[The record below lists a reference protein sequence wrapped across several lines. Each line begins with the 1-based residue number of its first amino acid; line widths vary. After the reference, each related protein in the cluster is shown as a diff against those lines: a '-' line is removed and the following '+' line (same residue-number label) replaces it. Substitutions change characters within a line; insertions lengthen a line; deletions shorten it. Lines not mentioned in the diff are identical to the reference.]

1 MIQNSSV
8 AASLLNSQVM
18 DLAKGSSVKNTVK
31 SDDTFMNLLNEKIQ
45 ARDRSESA
53 RQDAVKKPDL
63 LLNRDEPR
71 TDEKESTV
79 KEPARTQKPAREA
92 KVKETTG
99 EIDTEGVSE
108 KDSDAEELQKQISSL
123 EALMALLENLLTQ
136 LDTETVS
143 VDPKEVK
150 TQPELILP
158 ASGSVN
164 PMELLMALLEGNAEK
179 LKALLGQMDQGQQTP
194 EIKDLLETI
203 QKLLEKLT
211 KEENGLDGDLSLN
224 LELEGTGTS
233 KEELIDQLKAQCSGA
248 IQKIKEKISELKS
261 TLNETQEGESE
272 ASVLPF
278 SSEVRTGE
286 QPKPDIVKDE
296 SKSDSKSERD
306 NEKTLLAHQNT
317 ESYQGQT
324 VLEGEESVYQNFTL
338 SAQQN
343 PQEATAKVEKT
354 PLPLSEK
361 PLAQTV
367 TNQVMMKVKLM
378 AGENKQEMEM
388 HLKPESLGKLSL
400 KIIHERGEI
409 LAKITAENEQVKGI
423 IESNMQLLKDALEKS
438 GLTVQSLSVSVG
450 NGQDKGHS
458 QNSQESGRT
467 GSKLMGANSKPLPVT
482 EASYTRAQVA
492 GGLYDQSSQIDLTA

>member
-18 DLAKGSSVKNTVK
+18 DLAKGSSVKNTVR
-31 SDDTFMNLLNEKIQ
+31 SDDTFRNMLNEKIQ

-53 RQDAVKKPDL
+53 RQDVVKKPDL

-71 TDEKESTV
+71 TAERESTV
-79 KEPARTQKPAREA
+79 KEPAKTQKPAREA

-99 EIDTEGVSE
+99 EIDAEGVSE
-108 KDSDAEELQKQISSL
+108 EDSDAEELQKQISSL
-123 EALMALLENLLTQ
+123 EALMALLENLLAQ

-143 VDPKEVK
+143 ADPSESK

-158 ASGSVN
+158 ASGSAN
-164 PMELLMALLEGNAEK
+164 PMELLMALLEGNTEK
-179 LKALLGQMDQGQQTP
+179 LRVLLDQIDQGQQSP

-211 KEENGLDGDLSLN
+211 KEENGPDGDLSLN

-233 KEELIDQLKAQCSGA
+233 REELIDQLKAQCFGA
-248 IQKIKEKISELKS
+248 IQKIKEKVSELKS
-261 TLNETQEGESE
+261 TLNEIQEGESE
-272 ASVLPF
+272 ASALSS
-278 SSEVRTGE
+278 SSEVQTSE
-286 QPKPDIVKDE
+286 QLKTDTVKNED
-296 SKSDSKSERD
+296 KSDSKTKGD
-306 NEKTLLAHQNT
+306 NENPLLAHQNV
-317 ESYQGQT
+317 ESIQGKT
-324 VLEGEESVYQNFTL
+324 VLEGEESVYQNFSL

-378 AGENKQEMEM
+378 AGESKQEMEM

-450 NGQDKGHS
+450 NGQDKGQS
-458 QNSQESGRT
+458 RNSNESSRA
-467 GSKLMGANSKPLPVT
+467 GSKIIGENSKPLPVT